1 MVVCTAQNKVIF
13 FCYTIKI
20 AFTLVTKD
28 LCSRLH
34 DLFKATLKLSKL
46 SFELLSNVSSLS
58 SPLDSASTWVWFSF
72 CLSDHFFLSLWQA
85 PLLLAAS

>member
-1 MVVCTAQNKVIF
+1 MAVCTAQNKVTF
-13 FCYTIKI
+13 LCYTIKI

-28 LCSRLH
+28 LFSRLH
-34 DLFKATLKLSKL
+34 LFKATLKLSNL

-58 SPLDSASTWVWFSF
+58 SPLDSESTWVWFTF